1 MIKVAGM
8 EQIPAKFQN
17 KAADVFAYR
26 FSRIIN
32 LLAKLS
38 MFPEESEIAKL
49 KPLFKKGS
57 KVDDPKNYKPILLL
71 PLVSEVIGKS
81 MH

>member
-38 MFPEESEIAKL
+38 MFPEEYEIAKL
-49 KPLFKKGS
+49 KPIFKKGS